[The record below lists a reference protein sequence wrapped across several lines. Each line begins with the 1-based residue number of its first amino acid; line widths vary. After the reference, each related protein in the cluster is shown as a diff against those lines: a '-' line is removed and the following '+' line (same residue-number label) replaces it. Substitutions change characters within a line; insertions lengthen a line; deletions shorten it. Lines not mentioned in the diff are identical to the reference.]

1 MKGFLDEV
9 AADLYARYGAG
20 ISELTILFPSQ
31 RARVFFLD
39 ALSRVAERPLWRPE
53 WLTIDELTA
62 EASGLRAGDDV
73 RMVTE
78 LYKIYSEYHPEPF
91 DRFYF
96 WGETLLRDFD
106 TVDKYLIDAD
116 RLFRNISDLKELEA
130 DLSYL
135 TPEQVRILRSFW
147 AELLGDGDL
156 SEEKR
161 RFLNVWRTLAPVY
174 RRFRERLRA
183 LGVGYPGLIQ
193 RTAIE
198 RLASGEGSFA
208 RPRRYVVA
216 GFNALSE
223 CEQRLFRHLAT
234 HEQADFYWDYD
245 TYYVDD
251 RAQEAGLFMRDN
263 LRAFPPAAAI
273 GHDAFRGD
281 KRLTVVAAS
290 SDAVQC
296 KYVARIV
303 EELTRAA
310 GGRPPGR
317 ETAVVLTDE
326 NLLTPLLH
334 ALPADAGGVNVTMG
348 YPLRQSLACTFV
360 ERLLDLQ
367 QHRRRTRE
375 GRCVFYHADVA
386 GLLAHP
392 YVASGDP
399 EGVRRLAEEIA
410 EERLMTVDAERL
422 ARNGLL
428 RRIFA
433 PAEGWRGLSDYLTE
447 AVSAAAAA
455 ASAEEGLAREE
466 FLTPVLEHAARL
478 RNSLDGC
485 DVEIAPE
492 VYASL
497 LRRTLRTLR
506 IPFEGEPLE
515 GLQVMGI
522 LETRNLDFEHVIVLS
537 MTDDNFPGNGAAQP
551 SFIPYNLRAGYGMPM
566 PEQRE
571 GVYAYYFYRLIQ
583 RARSVW
589 MLYCAHA
596 DEKSTGEPS
605 RYIYQLDYE
614 SGKPL
619 RKIEAGVDVNLAP
632 AAPCTVAK
640 DEATMRRLERF
651 TTLGEE
657 PAALSPTAFSRYVAC
672 PMQFY
677 FHSVARIRPDD
688 RTAGEVDNPLFGTI
702 LHRAA
707 QELYERVRGEQHP
720 GTALRALAASG
731 AVERVVADAV
741 GAECLGDAAAG
752 EEEYSGSLLIVKDIV
767 VRYLRGGVVR
777 HDAAHD
783 AFAVRGLEE
792 DVSLDFPFVSAG
804 RDLTL
809 RFAGRAD
816 RIDSLDDGALRVVD
830 YKTGTPHLDFRGI
843 GSLFEGR
850 GAERLP
856 NVLQTLLYAM
866 MLRRTGERDV
876 EPALYYVREM
886 HRDDYSPRLRDA
898 EHPEAARYAAW
909 SGEFEERVR
918 QTLAELFDPA
928 VPFRQCDDAETCRYC
943 DFNAICRR

>member
-53 WLTIDELTA
+53 WMTIDELTA

-216 GFNALSE
+216 GFNALSV

-245 TYYVDD
+245 TYYVED

-392 YVASGDP
+392 YVASDDP

-619 RKIEAGVDVNLAP
+619 HKIEAGVDVNLAP

-707 QELYERVRGEQHP
+707 QEL
-720 GTALRALAASG
+720 
-731 AVERVVADAV
+731 
-741 GAECLGDAAAG
+741 
-752 EEEYSGSLLIVKDIV
+752 SLIHI
-767 VRYLRGGVVR
+767 
-777 HDAAHD
+777 
-783 AFAVRGLEE
+783 
-792 DVSLDFPFVSAG
+792 
-804 RDLTL
+804 
-809 RFAGRAD
+809 
-816 RIDSLDDGALRVVD
+816 
-830 YKTGTPHLDFRGI
+830 
-843 GSLFEGR
+843 
-850 GAERLP
+850 
-856 NVLQTLLYAM
+856 
-866 MLRRTGERDV
+866 
-876 EPALYYVREM
+876 
-886 HRDDYSPRLRDA
+886 
-898 EHPEAARYAAW
+898 
-909 SGEFEERVR
+909 
-918 QTLAELFDPA
+918 
-928 VPFRQCDDAETCRYC
+928 
-943 DFNAICRR
+943 

>member
-62 EASGLRAGDDV
+62 EASGLRAGNDV

-273 GHDAFRGD
+273 GHDAFCGD

-485 DVEIAPE
+485 DVEIASE

-741 GAECLGDAAAG
+741 GAECLDDAAAG

>member
-62 EASGLRAGDDV
+62 EASGLRAGNDV

-273 GHDAFRGD
+273 GHDAFCGD

-360 ERLLDLQ
+360 
-367 QHRRRTRE
+367 
-375 GRCVFYHADVA
+375 
-386 GLLAHP
+386 
-392 YVASGDP
+392 
-399 EGVRRLAEEIA
+399 
-410 EERLMTVDAERL
+410 
-422 ARNGLL
+422 
-428 RRIFA
+428 
-433 PAEGWRGLSDYLTE
+433 
-447 AVSAAAAA
+447 
-455 ASAEEGLAREE
+455 
-466 FLTPVLEHAARL
+466 
-478 RNSLDGC
+478 
-485 DVEIAPE
+485 
-492 VYASL
+492 
-497 LRRTLRTLR
+497 
-506 IPFEGEPLE
+506 
-515 GLQVMGI
+515 
-522 LETRNLDFEHVIVLS
+522 
-537 MTDDNFPGNGAAQP
+537 
-551 SFIPYNLRAGYGMPM
+551 
-566 PEQRE
+566 
-571 GVYAYYFYRLIQ
+571 
-583 RARSVW
+583 
-589 MLYCAHA
+589 
-596 DEKSTGEPS
+596 
-605 RYIYQLDYE
+605 
-614 SGKPL
+614 
-619 RKIEAGVDVNLAP
+619 
-632 AAPCTVAK
+632 
-640 DEATMRRLERF
+640 
-651 TTLGEE
+651 
-657 PAALSPTAFSRYVAC
+657 
-672 PMQFY
+672 
-677 FHSVARIRPDD
+677 
-688 RTAGEVDNPLFGTI
+688 
-702 LHRAA
+702 
-707 QELYERVRGEQHP
+707 
-720 GTALRALAASG
+720 
-731 AVERVVADAV
+731 
-741 GAECLGDAAAG
+741 
-752 EEEYSGSLLIVKDIV
+752 
-767 VRYLRGGVVR
+767 
-777 HDAAHD
+777 
-783 AFAVRGLEE
+783 
-792 DVSLDFPFVSAG
+792 
-804 RDLTL
+804 
-809 RFAGRAD
+809 
-816 RIDSLDDGALRVVD
+816 
-830 YKTGTPHLDFRGI
+830 
-843 GSLFEGR
+843 
-850 GAERLP
+850 
-856 NVLQTLLYAM
+856 
-866 MLRRTGERDV
+866 
-876 EPALYYVREM
+876 
-886 HRDDYSPRLRDA
+886 
-898 EHPEAARYAAW
+898 
-909 SGEFEERVR
+909 
-918 QTLAELFDPA
+918 
-928 VPFRQCDDAETCRYC
+928 
-943 DFNAICRR
+943 